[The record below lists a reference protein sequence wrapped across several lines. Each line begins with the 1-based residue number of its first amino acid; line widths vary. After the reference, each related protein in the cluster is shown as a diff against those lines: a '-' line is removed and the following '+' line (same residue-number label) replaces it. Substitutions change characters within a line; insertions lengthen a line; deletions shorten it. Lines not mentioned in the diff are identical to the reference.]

1 MEGSIKNNG
10 YSETPTPFD
19 RLGDILVSL
28 GHINRKTLEHFIYQE
43 QTNYIASN
51 KQHHT
56 SIEKL
61 VTKDRHHYVSGYN
74 SYFIGERLVAAK
86 LIINEQLEQALSL
99 QKDLKSSFPDIPKNK
114 LILVPEILHK
124 ISRSKNI
131 YSILNL
137 IMDYCNKVVGAE
149 ASTLFLHN
157 KERNTLIFDVSTG
170 VGKNFLTEKELSV
183 NEGVAGWVFQNNKS
197 TIVNDVVYDKRFC
210 SNFDKDSGFQ
220 TRNILC
226 VPIRVNAKAEGALE
240 VINKIGNK
248 PFNKNDECL
257 LQILSNQVG
266 IHLENRVLMEGLRG
280 KADQLE
286 KEKNK
291 YQCLLSEKEKLLN
304 QLSQT
309 LEDLKSNQKELMETY
324 KFKGIAI
331 LAAGAAHDFNNLLTA
346 ILGKVEIFKY
356 KELKENNHLSE
367 KGVDALHKTFKE
379 VMNLCMQAKHLTA
392 NLVRL
397 GKQEVVKKEAVNIE
411 SFLPETIKPLER
423 QFSTRGIQLKITFLS
438 AIPKIILA
446 KGHFCD
452 MITNLAINALHAIEE
467 RQLHLRSI
475 QQNPEMYFTIK
486 VDQKDDFL
494 IMEFIDT
501 GIGIPSD
508 NIKKV
513 FEPFFSTKKQTIEKG
528 TGLGLTMVRRTV
540 DLHDGHLVIRSITQE
555 MIDKAPK
562 TYLGRQ
568 CGTAI
573 TIRIPMVKAFH
584 DQLETPVEIKSFQQ
598 QSETL
603 VYIAEDEKDIK
614 DFLCTVI
621 PEFGLYQVRGFDN
634 GKLLIDAVKVKT
646 PDLIITDIQMPEMDG
661 LTLCRE
667 INRICHKNKKPA
679 IIISTGRAEKDN
691 LEPFFALGVRETLE
705 KPYTLN
711 ELMTKISHASLI

>member
-1 MEGSIKNNG
+1 MEIKSYHKEVIMEGSIKNNG

-157 KERNTLIFDVSTG
+157 KERNTLIFDVTTG

-240 VINKIGNK
+240 VINKISNK
-248 PFNKNDECL
+248 PFNKSDECL

-309 LEDLKSNQKELMETY
+309 LE
-324 KFKGIAI
+324 
-331 LAAGAAHDFNNLLTA
+331 
-346 ILGKVEIFKY
+346 
-356 KELKENNHLSE
+356 ELKENNHLSE

-475 QQNPEMYFTIK
+475 QQNPEMYFAIK
-486 VDQKDDFL
+486 MDQKDDFL